1 MTCFDCGTTLS
12 MGARGRGLQ
21 RCAACA
27 GARRRQLRVE
37 RDRAKAEAR
46 RGRPSAR
53 PSGLPVATGHKAPT
67 VALGGR
73 LLDLLKTKGSATARQ
88 LSAETGAP
96 PRRVRYALEVVH
108 ETGVCRL
115 LSYTVGGSRGRPG
128 TWFAID
134 PARTPAQE
142 AA

>member
-1 MTCFDCGTTLS
+1 MSCLDCGTMLS
-12 MGARGRGLQ
+12 FAARGRKLQ
-21 RCAACA
+21 RCTPCA
-27 GARRRQLRVE
+27 TARRRLLRAE

-67 VALGGR
+67 VALGDR
-73 LLDLLKTKGSATARQ
+73 LLDLLKAKGSATARQ

-96 PRRVRYALEVVH
+96 PRRVRYALQVAH
-108 ETGVCRL
+108 ATGACRL
-115 LSYTVGGSRGRPG
+115 VSYTVGGTRGRPG
-128 TWFAID
+128 TWFALD
-134 PARTPAQE
+134 PAPTPAQE